1 MPERN
6 RIADAVR
13 RLRLQNRLT
22 QVELARRAGIPRA
35 SLALMESP
43 RGNPSMTSV
52 LQVAEALG
60 ISIDDLLSF
69 SAENPVTLVN
79 RDVMSTQSMD
89 EGRFTATLLSPP
101 SSPRV
106 QIFSMVLR
114 PGCVTSARIHP
125 QGSQNYF
132 YCATGGDVVLAIQDV
147 PVTVHAGEL
156 AHFPGH
162 MTHRYANPGKED
174 VHAFAVVVE

>member
-13 RLRLQNRLT
+13 RLRLQNRFT
-22 QVELARRAGIPRA
+22 QVELAHRAGIPRA

-43 RGNPSMTSV
+43 RGNPSMMSV
-52 LQVAEALG
+52 IQVAEALG
-60 ISIDDLLSF
+60 VPVGDLLAF
-69 SAENPVTLVN
+69 SAENPATLVN
-79 RDVMSTQSMD
+79 RDVMATLSMD

-106 QIFSMVLR
+106 QIFSVVLR
-114 PGCVTSARIHP
+114 PGCEALARAQP
-125 QGSQNYF
+125 QGSQEYF
-132 YCATGGDVVLAIQDV
+132 YCVAGGDVVLGIQEV

-162 MTHRYANPGKED
+162 VAHSYGNPGKEN
-174 VHAFAVVVE
+174 VHAFVVVVE